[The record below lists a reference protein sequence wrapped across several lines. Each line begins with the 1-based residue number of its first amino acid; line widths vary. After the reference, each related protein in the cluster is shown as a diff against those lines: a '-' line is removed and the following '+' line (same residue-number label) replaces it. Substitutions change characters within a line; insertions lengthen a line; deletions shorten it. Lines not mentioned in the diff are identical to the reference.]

1 VTSEPEPSTPDA
13 PPPVPQPAIRKKLLI
28 YGALILAALW
38 AIAINSESL
47 VVEIIVAVLTA
58 IAAAFVVYAFRVVNK
73 QRGLVQLL
81 QGANES
87 PETRRDALAKL
98 EAAKEADTPTHLY
111 ARAQLIAQDD
121 PVAALALLDQR
132 EHKAYPPAMQD
143 DVAMLK
149 AQLYLGLGRV
159 QDARKIAD
167 TINLDNPQ
175 RTQARALA
183 AVIVAETLARTGK
196 PKEALAL
203 LDTLEPSGKDAAQI
217 AIQARIVRVFSKFA
231 LRQRGAARAE
241 LVALAD
247 EDVNLLGRFVAPQF
261 RVHPELQKLARQV
274 AEANPATRAAAK
286 GRISGHR

>member
-1 VTSEPEPSTPDA
+1 V
-13 PPPVPQPAIRKKLLI
+13 
-28 YGALILAALW
+28 LAALW
-38 AIAINSESL
+38 AFAINTESL

-58 IAAAFVVYAFRVVNK
+58 IAVALLVHALRVVKK

-81 QGANES
+81 QGVNES
-87 PETRRDALAKL
+87 PGTRREVLAKL
-98 EAAKEADTPTHLY
+98 EAAKEADAPTHLY

-121 PVAALALLDQR
+121 PAAALALLDQR
-132 EHKAYPPAMQD
+132 EHKAFPPAMQD

-149 AQLYLGLGRV
+149 AQLYLALGRAR
-159 QDARKIAD
+159 DARKIAD

-175 RTQARALA
+175 RTQVRALA
-183 AVIVAETLARTGK
+183 SVIVAETFARTGS
-196 PKEALAL
+196 PKQALAL

-217 AIQARIVRVFSKFA
+217 AIQARVVRVFAKFA
-231 LRQRGAARAE
+231 LQQRAAARAE

-274 AEANPATRAAAK
+274 GEATRTRAPRPKA
-286 GRISGHR
+286 